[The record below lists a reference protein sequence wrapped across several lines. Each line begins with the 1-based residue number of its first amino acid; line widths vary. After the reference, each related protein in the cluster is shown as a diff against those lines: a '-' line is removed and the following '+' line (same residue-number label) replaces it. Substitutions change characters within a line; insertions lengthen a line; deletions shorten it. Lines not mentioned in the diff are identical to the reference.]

1 MIKNLYRFF
10 SFILVGLL
18 ITTALLMIFLSLP
31 QVLDY
36 FAEQYL
42 KPIGIKYSHIRGS
55 LFSEIVLSDAEYEEK
70 VREKTR
76 KIHYNILKLVQKKI
90 DISSVF
96 IDSAK
101 VDLSKI
107 QSSKE
112 QDNSSFV
119 PFFISKVKIRDLTLL
134 QKKSS
139 IKMDVSALDIRYDD
153 TVSIKKIDLLL
164 LADSYGKAKIEA
176 TLKSNTLRGFV
187 KIFPNRRYLDSLDS
201 YTYPVKFDFQAD
213 EKRISAVAK
222 LKNIKLKNIKDLL
235 AKDINLN
242 LNYKVGSD
250 KVEFDAKYKLNQS
263 RTKTE
268 VKQSGFV
275 TLKGKFDSNIW
286 LKFIKKPSRLPFV
299 GANAHLQGD
308 SKNLTLH
315 VEAGLYKLDVRGDYK
330 KFEIKG
336 SALGVDIGL
345 KNRFDIDTHS
355 FLHLSPL
362 YMDGNI
368 SIKNLK
374 NRYETIFKLDKNR
387 LNLSAKIL
395 QDNRY
400 YFVDAEAKGIS
411 YTKDIEVKNLKLIL
425 SSLGYGKVKIKGA
438 LKSNLLSAKV
448 ELYPDRKYLKPF
460 EKYPYP
466 LVCNLKSSLKDM
478 NLTSKIDRV
487 GINGFDIQDIDLTLH
502 HSFGAKHISLNSV
515 YRLKKDNYLIQAI
528 QDANVT
534 TDGHFTSLIDSKILH
549 SSEKL
554 PFERI
559 NTSLK
564 GDSKNLTLH
573 VEAGLYRFDIGG
585 DYKKFQIKGS
595 ANGVTL
601 GFIDNFPD
609 IFKRDKI
616 DMKIDSTLD
625 ISPLKLS
632 GNMFLKSVAGKL
644 DANYDI
650 NSQKKLIRMVFYP
663 NTKYKIW
670 KDYRIDGVSPAKIT
684 IYSDKNSRVLNVDAK
699 MLNITL
705 FRKKEILG
713 GWGNLARGYFDLNGK
728 IDKKSGISL
737 NVNANLSSL
746 KSFLESITAVKF
758 DKDFYVDAKV
768 NLKSR
773 LNITKDI
780 VFKSKITMPWY
791 EVVLDDKNRY
801 KGKNLWIKSTLV
813 NTQAAIS
820 GYSFYVSGYH
830 IYSNRTSK
838 LSLKKSGQIE
848 FKKFW
853 IFDNLLLIGSID
865 PIKKE
870 GKIHLQGK
878 KFNYVGK
885 EGNITANA
893 DINAD
898 IKANGEQNIQGKVT
912 LLEGT
917 IKFVPKKEYD
927 LSDSDI
933 IIIQNIHENRRLK
946 RNVDIQIVSKKPILY
961 KTDEVELKFVP
972 DFVLFQEAGSSLGYL
987 GMVTIK
993 DGEIKKSGKE
1003 FKLAKSEIYLRG
1015 ANPLNPYLNINIFYY
1030 TPEQIKIKV
1039 FITNTLSSPLMILAS
1054 NPPMSQNDI
1063 MSYILFGKP
1072 SSTLFADNKNAQT
1085 SISLNSIL
1093 YGAGL
1098 KQMFQKTT
1106 SIKIDTLNILSSKDK
1121 RFGYE
1126 IGASIND
1133 KVRVIYKNDEISSII
1148 IQYSLSKS
1156 IRIDVDVKESG
1167 EGVKVLYAK
1176 DF

>member
-1 MIKNLYRFF
+1 M
-10 SFILVGLL
+10 SFILLSLL
-18 ITTALLMIFLSLP
+18 LTTALLMIFLSLP

-36 FAEQYL
+36 FGEQYL
-42 KPIGIKYSHIRGS
+42 KPIGVKYSHIRGS
-55 LFSEIVLSDAEYEEK
+55 LFSEVVLSDVDYKGK
-70 VREKTR
+70 VRAKTI
-76 KIHYNILKLVQKKI
+76 KIHYDILKLLQKKI

-96 IDSAK
+96 IDNVK
-101 VDLSKI
+101 IDLSKI
-107 QSSKE
+107 KLSKE
-112 QDNSSFV
+112 QNSSAFM
-119 PFFISKVKIRDLTLL
+119 PFSISKVKIKNLTLL
-134 QKKSS
+134 QKKSY
-139 IKMDVSALDIRYDD
+139 IKMDVSALEMRYDD
-153 TVSIKKIDLLL
+153 TINIKKINLLL
-164 LADSYGKAKIEA
+164 LSSSYGKAKIEA
-176 TLKSNTLRGFV
+176 TLKSNILKGFAQV
-187 KIFPNRRYLDSLDS
+187 FPNRKYLDYLDS
-201 YTYPVKFDFQAD
+201 YTYPLRFDFQAD
-213 EKRISAVAK
+213 KKEISAVAN
-222 LKNIKLKNIKDLL
+222 LKNINLKNLFIKG
-235 AKDINLN
+235 INTN

-250 KVEFDAKYKLNQS
+250 RVEFDAKYSLDQNS
-263 RTKTE
+263 TKAE

-286 LKFIKKPSRLPFV
+286 LKFIKKPSYLPFV
-299 GANAHLQGD
+299 DVNAHLQGG
-308 SKNLTLH
+308 SENLALH
-315 VEAGLYKLDVRGDYK
+315 VEAGLYKLDLRGDYK
-330 KFEIKG
+330 KFQIKG

-345 KNRFDIDTHS
+345 KKRFDIDVYS
-355 FLHLSPL
+355 SLNLSPL

-374 NRYETIFKLDKNR
+374 NRYETTFKIDKNK
-387 LNLSAKIL
+387 LNLSAKIF

-400 YFVDAEAKGIS
+400 YFVDADAEDIS
-411 YTKDIEVKNLKLIL
+411 YTKDIEVKNLKLLL
-425 SSLGYGKVKIKGA
+425 SSLGYGKLKIKGA
-438 LKSNLLSAKV
+438 LKSKLLRAKV
-448 ELYPDRKYLKPF
+448 KLYPDKKYLKPF

-466 LVCNLKSSLKDM
+466 LICNLKSSLKDID
-478 NLTSKIDRV
+478 LVSKIDKA
-487 GINGFDIQDIDLTLH
+487 GINGFDIQDINLTLH
-502 HSFGAKHISLNSV
+502 YSFGAKHIDLNST
-515 YRLKKDNYLIQAI
+515 YRLKKDNYLIQAA
-528 QDANVT
+528 QDTNIT
-534 TDGHFTSLIDSKILH
+534 TDGYFTSFIDSRILH
-549 SSEKL
+549 SDEKL
-554 PFERI
+554 PFKKLS
-559 NTSLK
+559 TSLK
-564 GDSKNLTLH
+564 GDSKNLALH
-573 VEAGLYRFDIGG
+573 VEAGLYKLDMRG
-585 DYKKFQIKGS
+585 DYKKFQIRGS
-595 ANGVTL
+595 AKGITL
-601 GFIDNFPD
+601 GFMDNFPD
-609 IFKRDKI
+609 IFKKDKI
-616 DMKIDSTLD
+616 DMKINSTLD
-625 ISPLKLS
+625 TSPLKLS
-632 GNMFLKSVAGKL
+632 GNMFLKSVAGRL
-644 DANYDI
+644 NANYTID
-650 NSQKKLIRMVFYP
+650 SQKKLIKTVFYP

-670 KDYRIDGVSPAKIT
+670 RDYRIDGVSPAKIT
-684 IYSDKNSRVLNVDAK
+684 IYSDKDSRVLNIDAK

-713 GWGNLARGYFDLNGK
+713 GWGNLAKGYFDLNGK

-746 KSFLESITAVKF
+746 KKFLKSTTAVKF

-768 NLKSR
+768 NLKSK

-820 GYSFYVSGYH
+820 GYSFYVSGHH

-853 IFDNLLLIGSID
+853 IFDNLLLKGTID

-885 EGNITANA
+885 EGNITADA

-898 IKANGEQNIQGKVT
+898 IKANGEQNIQGKIT

-917 IKFVPKKEYD
+917 IKLVPKKEYD
-927 LSDSDI
+927 LSDNDI
-933 IIIQNIHENRRLK
+933 IIIQNIHENRKLK
-946 RNVDIQIVSKKPILY
+946 RNVDIQIVSKKPIVY
-961 KTDEVELKFVP
+961 KTDEVNLKFVP

-1015 ANPLNPYLNINIFYY
+1015 ASPLNPYLNINIFYY

-1039 FITNTLSSPLMILAS
+1039 FITNTLSSPLMILTS

-1072 SSTLFADNKNAQT
+1072 SSTVFADGKNAQT

-1148 IQYSLSKS
+1148 IQYSLNKS

>member
-1 MIKNLYRFF
+1 
-10 SFILVGLL
+10 
-18 ITTALLMIFLSLP
+18 MIFLSLP

-36 FAEQYL
+36 FGEQYL
-42 KPIGIKYSHIRGS
+42 KPIGVRYSHIRGS
-55 LFSEIVLSDAEYEEK
+55 LFSKIVLSDASYKDEI
-70 VREKTR
+70 RAKTI
-76 KIHYNILKLVQKKI
+76 KIHYDILKLLQKKI
-90 DISSVF
+90 DISSIFV
-96 IDSAK
+96 DDAK
-101 VDLSKI
+101 IDLSKI
-107 QSSKE
+107 KLSKE
-112 QDNSSFV
+112 QNSSAFM
-119 PFFISKVKIRDLTLL
+119 PFSISRVKIKNLTLL
-134 QKKSS
+134 QKKSY
-139 IKMDVSALDIRYDD
+139 IKMDISTSEIRYDD
-153 TVSIKKIDLLL
+153 TLNIKKIDLLL
-164 LADSYGKAKIEA
+164 LDNSYGKAKIEA
-176 TLKSNTLRGFV
+176 SLKSNILKGFV
-187 KIFPNRRYLDSLDS
+187 EVFPDRRYLGSLDS
-201 YTYPVKFDFQAD
+201 YTHPLRFDFKAD
-213 EKRISAVAK
+213 KKRVSAVAK
-222 LKNIKLKNIKDLL
+222 FKNLKFKDIKNLF

-242 LNYKVGSD
+242 LNYKIGGDRV
-250 KVEFDAKYKLNQS
+250 KFDAKYKLNQN
-263 RTKTE
+263 KIKAE
-268 VKQSGFV
+268 AKQSGFI
-275 TLKGKFDSNIW
+275 TLKGKFDSDIW
-286 LKFIKKPSRLPFV
+286 LKFINKPSSLPFV
-299 GANAHLQGD
+299 DVNAHLQGGI
-308 SKNLTLH
+308 KNLTLH
-315 VEAGLYKLDVRGDYK
+315 VEAGVYKLDMRGDYK
-330 KFEIKG
+330 KFQIKG
-336 SALGVDIGL
+336 SALGADIGL
-345 KNRFDIDTHS
+345 KNRFDIDTHAS
-355 FLHLSPL
+355 LYLSPL
-362 YMDGNI
+362 SIDGNI
-368 SIKNLK
+368 SVKNLK
-374 NRYETIFKLDKNR
+374 NRYETTFKLDKKR
-387 LNLSAKIL
+387 LSLSAKIL

-400 YFVDAEAKGIS
+400 YFVDADAKDIS
-411 YTKDIEVKNLKLIL
+411 YHKAIEVKKLNLLL
-425 SSLGYGKVKIKGA
+425 SSLGYGKVKLKGA
-438 LKSNLLSAKV
+438 LKSNLLRAKV
-448 ELYPDRKYLKPF
+448 KLYPDKKYLKPF

-466 LVCNLKSSLKDM
+466 LICNLRSSLKDIKF
-478 NLTSKIDRV
+478 TSKIDRV
-487 GINGFDIQDIDLTLH
+487 GVNGFDIQDINLTLR
-502 HSFGAKHISLNSV
+502 HSFGTNHIALNST
-515 YRLKKDNYLIQAI
+515 YRLKKDNYLIQAV
-528 QDANVT
+528 QDANIT
-534 TDGHFTSLIDSKILH
+534 MEGYFTSFIDSRILGLD
-549 SSEKL
+549 EKL
-554 PFERI
+554 PFKRLS
-559 NTSLK
+559 TSLK
-564 GDSKNLTLH
+564 GDNKNLTLH
-573 VEAGLYRFDIGG
+573 VKAGLYKLDMKG
-585 DYKKFQIKGS
+585 DYKKFQIKGF
-595 ANGVTL
+595 AKGATL

-609 IFKRDKI
+609 IFKKDKV
-616 DMKIDSTLD
+616 DMKTSATLD

-632 GNMFLKSVAGKL
+632 GDMSLKSVVGRL
-644 DANYDI
+644 DTNYVI

-663 NTKYKIW
+663 NTKYRIW
-670 KDYRIDGVSPAKIT
+670 RDYRVDKISPAKIT
-684 IYSDKNSRVLNVDAK
+684 IYSDKDSRVLNVDAK

-728 IDKKSGISL
+728 IDAKSGISL
-737 NVNANLSSL
+737 NVNANMPSL
-746 KSFLESITAVKF
+746 KSFLESTSVVKF
-758 DKDFYVDAKV
+758 DKDFYVDGKV

-791 EVVLDDKNRY
+791 EVVLDDKSRY
-801 KGKNLWIKSTLV
+801 KGKNLWIKSTV
-813 NTQAAIS
+813 INTQASIS
-820 GYSFYVSGYH
+820 GYSFYVLDHH

-853 IFDNLLLIGSID
+853 IFDNLLLRGTID
-865 PIKKE
+865 PLKKE
-870 GKIHLQGK
+870 GKIHLRGK
-878 KFNYVGK
+878 KFNYTGK
-885 EGNITANA
+885 EGNITADA
-893 DINAD
+893 DIDVD

-933 IIIQNIHENRRLK
+933 IIIQNIHENRKLK

-961 KTDEVELKFVP
+961 KTDEVDLKFVP
-972 DFVLFQEAGSSLGYL
+972 DFVLFQEEGSPLQYL

-1072 SSTLFADNKNAQT
+1072 SSTVFADDKKAQT

-1148 IQYSLSKS
+1148 IQYSLNKS